1 MKRKFC
7 LALGAAMLAG
17 TITGCSGGTSGLPGD
32 TTAAQ
37 TSGTEAAQGEN
48 SQGEG
53 DKPYAGTTIRV
64 LSMTGQI
71 SDAIEAYLE
80 EFEEQ
85 TGIQVNLELYGEAQL
100 REKCTTEFLAG

>member
-37 TSGTEAAQGEN
+37 KTLCGHDNSGFEYDRPDIGCN
-48 SQGEG
+48 RGLSG
-53 DKPYAGTTIRV
+53 RV
-64 LSMTGQI
+64 
-71 SDAIEAYLE
+71 
-80 EFEEQ
+80 
-85 TGIQVNLELYGEAQL
+85 
-100 REKCTTEFLAG
+100 